1 MTFDFKIWLAVSRS
15 DTGSGEQFMP
25 DDMRPDIMEAIFKG
39 MSEMSGE
46 QNPTWD
52 TLQDEFDDHPLILFD
67 VVAPFVLEAIER
79 TKPMSWFKPVF
90 MTKEAQRA
98 MGLPV

>member
-15 DTGSGEQFMP
+15 NKGRGEQFIP
-25 DDMRPDIMEAIFKG
+25 DSMRSDIMESVFKG
-39 MSEMSGE
+39 LSAMSGE
-46 QNPTWD
+46 QEPTWD
-52 TLQDEFDDHPLILFD
+52 TLKDEFDDHPVILFD

-79 TKPMSWFKPVF
+79 TKPNSWFKPVF